1 MVWLIGAEVA
11 SCAAVVTCLISDDVC
26 AATRRLLLVIGF
38 DGAMLSSSESEPS
51 PTQGISDNMM
61 SSSPGGM
68 GSAVLGVGS
77 RL

>member
-1 MVWLIGAEVA
+1 MIGAEVA

-38 DGAMLSSSESEPS
+38 DGAVPSSSESES
-51 PTQGISDNMM
+51 SLLGIRDGMM
-61 SSSPGGM
+61 SSSPGGI

>member
-1 MVWLIGAEVA
+1 MIGAEVA

-38 DGAMLSSSESEPS
+38 DGAVPLSSGSESS
-51 PTQGISDNMM
+51 STRGIRDGMM
-61 SSSPGGM
+61 SSSPGGI